1 MLTKFPT
8 ADFSIERNIK
18 SSASCYPDSHLCPVT
33 ASTIVNFRLEKSCI
47 DVWQQLKLNLGTIYF
62 KFDDTW
68 NKDDCKSQIHPYL
81 TPEIL

>member
-8 ADFSIERNIK
+8 AGLSVEQNIK

-47 DVWQQLKLNLGTIYF
+47 DVWQRL
-62 KFDDTW
+62 
-68 NKDDCKSQIHPYL
+68 
-81 TPEIL
+81 